1 MCADNQTA
9 EDILLQTFHRMDG
22 IDHRFKVDS
31 KASGKKKKEKHFQAS
46 IHWPS
51 EGNILRQTRITST
64 FPKGNKPSS
73 FWEHRYKD
81 ETKTKKWMSLPVTG
95 KLKDVSD
102 KKTSK
107 KDFSFS
113 ELGIT
118 DEDIKSHDHTLLHS
132 ENIDTLSAYVI
143 ESIELSNKGKVKES
157 KKLWIDTDSYMILK
171 VEFYTGSGR
180 LYRSV
185 ECSDFHYINKIL
197 FPMSISM
204 RDLKSKKDIQITV
217 KDIEL
222 NPEFNMDIFIPHDQ

>member
-1 MCADNQTA
+1 
-9 EDILLQTFHRMDG
+9 
-22 IDHRFKVDS
+22 
-31 KASGKKKKEKHFQAS
+31 
-46 IHWPS
+46 
-51 EGNILRQTRITST
+51 
-64 FPKGNKPSS
+64 
-73 FWEHRYKD
+73 
-81 ETKTKKWMSLPVTG
+81 MSLPVTG
-95 KLKDVSD
+95 KLIDVSD

-185 ECSDFHYINKIL
+185 ECSDFHYVKEIL
-197 FPMSISM
+197 FPMSIYIQ
-204 RDLKSKKDIQITV
+204 DLKSKTDIQVTLKV
-217 KDIEL
+217 VEL
-222 NPEFNMDIFIPHDQ
+222 YPEFDMEIFIPRGQ